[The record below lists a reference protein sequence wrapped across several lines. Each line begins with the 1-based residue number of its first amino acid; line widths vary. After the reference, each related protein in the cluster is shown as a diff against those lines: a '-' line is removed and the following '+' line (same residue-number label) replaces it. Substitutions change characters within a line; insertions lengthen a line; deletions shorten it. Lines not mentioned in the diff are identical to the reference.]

1 MHSADLAVRS
11 RTPKGLDEKRHSFV
25 TQPLQ
30 CSHSAREVLIS
41 GCAAPHVTT
50 FHPDHT
56 GHSACRAVD
65 AACVPHP
72 LPSDHAACQVT
83 TWHCRVIC

>member
-41 GCAAPHVTT
+41 GCAPHVTT

-56 GHSACRAVD
+56 GCTRRAERWTRRAFRIRCR
-65 AACVPHP
+65 P
-72 LPSDHAACQVT
+72 T
-83 TWHCRVIC
+83 TPRAK